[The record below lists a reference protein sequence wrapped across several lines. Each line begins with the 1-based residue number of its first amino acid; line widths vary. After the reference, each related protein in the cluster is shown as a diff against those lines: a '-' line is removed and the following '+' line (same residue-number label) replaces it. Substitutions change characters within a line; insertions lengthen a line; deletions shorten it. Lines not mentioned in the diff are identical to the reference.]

1 MVYIIKKREIFFRM
15 AIIINSNKITK
26 HQHNFWN
33 NLHFHPTDA
42 IEDEWGK
49 RILDEVAKDGVANTV
64 RMYAMLED
72 IVTEKDGVLHYDFTE
87 NDVRL
92 DYMVKKGFN
101 ILLSY
106 NFLPPFLSLN
116 PENNATFAKNKTRY
130 KGKYIVASIPR
141 DYTVWQEICRVYTEH
156 ILERYGEDIVS
167 SWYLQCYNEP
177 DISFFMAEAGKL
189 EEGAAK
195 RLPEYIKLYKGFA
208 NGTEEAFKNKNVTR
222 PMKIGGPALAH
233 YLNFFEG
240 FLEYI
245 KASGTRLDFICTHTY
260 GTHPDGLT
268 SGEKPLN
275 IENTYEHYIRYRK
288 VIDKYFPDTEFIF
301 DEWGACSGGFVDCE
315 THPKMIFRETE
326 IFSAY
331 YAKMITRFIE
341 RDVKLSKMLICL
353 SGQHE
358 MTWDFM
364 GFRHFISLNFIKK
377 PIYNAYILGTKLY
390 ENILSHSET
399 ENDITLLA
407 TKNNGENYSLLLSYS
422 SDNFDKELPDIC
434 EKLRIEG
441 IENGTKN
448 ITVYRID
455 KNHTNPYTLFCKEN
469 FPKDINEEQIGILR
483 NEGTLKAHKK
493 FSVQCTEGLLELEAP
508 LSNNSVLLIQIE

>member
-1 MVYIIKKREIFFRM
+1 M
-15 AIIINSNKITK
+15 AIIINSNEITK
-26 HQHNFWN
+26 KQHNFWN
-33 NLHFHPTDA
+33 HLHFHPTDA
-42 IEDEWGK
+42 IEDDWGK

-72 IVTEKDGVLHYDFTE
+72 IVTEKDGVLCYDFTE

-106 NFLPPFLSLN
+106 NFIPPFLALT
-116 PENNATFAKNKTRY
+116 PDNNAAFAKNKTRY

-141 DYTVWQEICRVYTEH
+141 DYSIWQEICRVYTEH
-156 ILERYGEDIVS
+156 ILERYGEDTVS
-167 SWYLQCYNEP
+167 NWYLQCYNEP
-177 DISFFMAEAGKL
+177 DIGFFMAEAGGL

-195 RLPEYIKLYKGFA
+195 RLPEYIKLYTGFA
-208 NGTEEAFKNKNVTR
+208 NGAEEAFKNKNVTK

-240 FLEYI
+240 FLDYV
-245 KASGTRLDFICTHTY
+245 KTSGTRLDFICTHTY
-260 GTHPDGLT
+260 GTYPDALT
-268 SGEKPLN
+268 SNEKPLN

-288 VIDKYFPDTEFIF
+288 VIDKYFPDTEFIL
-301 DEWGACSGGFVDCE
+301 DEWGACSAGFVDCE
-315 THPKMIFRETE
+315 AHPKMIFRETE

-341 RDVKLSKMLICL
+341 RNVKLSKMLICL

-390 ENILSHSET
+390 ENILSHTEPSENT
-399 ENDITLLA
+399 DILA
-407 TKNNGENYSLLLSYS
+407 TKSNDGKYSVLVTYS
-422 SDNFDKELPDIC
+422 SDNFDRELPDVSQTIR
-434 EKLRIEG
+434 LEG
-441 IENGTKN
+441 MEDGTKN
-448 ITVYRID
+448 ITLWRID
-455 KNHTNPYTLFCKEN
+455 KHNTNPYNLFCEKD
-469 FPKDINEEQIGILR
+469 FPKEINDQQKKALR
-483 NEGTLKAHKK
+483 EEGTLKPVTYTAK
-493 FSVQCTEGLLELEAP
+493 CEGGVLEIDEVLC
-508 LSNNSVLLIQIE
+508 NNGVLLIEIA